1 MTHFDEIYDIAVD
14 NYGLV
19 TAAQARERGITSV
32 ELRRWCKNGWLDHR
46 GHGAYNIDHW
56 APTLLDSYAEAL
68 ALMGE
73 GSYLRGTAVLDMHDL
88 ALVDPR
94 SIKVATAKRVRR
106 KLPSWVAPVP
116 AKEGDRTTHYEG
128 IRSQR
133 VADAIRECRGYVM
146 RDRLL
151 TAVEDAR
158 REGLITKK
166 ECDELRRELN
176 PAAKS

>member
-1 MTHFDEIYDIAVD
+1 MTHYDEIYDIAVD

-32 ELRRWCKNGWLDHR
+32 ELRRWCKNGWLMRR
-46 GHGAYNIDHW
+46 GHGVYKIDHW
-56 APTLLDSYAEAL
+56 VPTLLDSYAEAL
-68 ALMGE
+68 ALVGD
-73 GSYLRGTAVLDMHDL
+73 GSYLRGTAVLAMHNL

-106 KLPSWVAPVP
+106 KLPPWVEPTP
-116 AKEGDRTTHYEG
+116 AKEGDRTTYYEG

-133 VADAIRECRGYVM
+133 VADAIRECRSYVM

-151 TAVEDAR
+151 TAVNDAR
-158 REGLITKK
+158 REGLITQK
-166 ECDELRRELN
+166 ESDELETEL
-176 PAAKS
+176 A

>member
-1 MTHFDEIYDIAVD
+1 MTHYDDIYDMAVD

-46 GHGAYNIDHW
+46 GHGVYKIDHW
-56 APTLLDSYAEAL
+56 VPTPLDGYAEAL
-68 ALMGE
+68 ALVGE
-73 GSYLRGTAVLDMHDL
+73 GSYLRGTAVLAMHNL

-94 SIKVATAKRVRR
+94 TIKVATEKRVRR

-116 AKEGDRTTHYEG
+116 AKEGDRTTYYEG

-133 VADAIRECRGYVM
+133 VADALRECRHTVM
-146 RDRLL
+146 RERL
-151 TAVEDAR
+151 VDATR
-158 REGLITKK
+158 QAKQEGLITEK
-166 ECDELRRELN
+166 EYGELQEEL
-176 PAAKS
+176 A